1 MGVIMEPQ
9 LLTISDVKIL
19 EIPAGL
25 LRIAS
30 ERDALDVVALCGEHL
45 TERLLLDGD
54 CLDPAFFD
62 LKTGLAGAVLL
73 KLSNCHIRTAVAL
86 PPERIGSGRF
96 AEFVHETNTG
106 NQFPVFSGAAEAV
119 SWLLR

>member
-1 MGVIMEPQ
+1 MEP
-9 LLTISDVKIL
+9 IL
-19 EIPAGL
+19 RTCGEITYLECPAES

-30 ERDALDVVALCGEHL
+30 EREALDVVALCGEHS

-54 CLDPAFFD
+54 CLHPDFFE

-73 KLSNCHIRTAVAL
+73 KLSNYHIRTAVVL

-96 AEFVHETNTG
+96 AEFVQETNTG
-106 NQFPVFSGAAEAV
+106 NQFRVFSSVAEAV

>member
-1 MGVIMEPQ
+1 MKP
-9 LLTISDVKIL
+9 IL
-19 EIPAGL
+19 RTSGEITYLECSAES

-45 TERLLLDGD
+45 TEQLLLDGD
-54 CLDPAFFD
+54 CLHPDFFE
-62 LKTGLAGAVLL
+62 LKTGLAGAVL
-73 KLSNCHIRTAVAL
+73 L

-96 AEFVHETNTG
+96 AEFVRETNTG
-106 NQFPVFSGAAEAV
+106 NQFRVFSNVAEAV

>member
-1 MGVIMEPQ
+1 MKP
-9 LLTISDVKIL
+9 IL
-19 EIPAGL
+19 RACGDITYLECPAES

-30 ERDALDVVALCGEHL
+30 ERDALDMIALCGEHL

-54 CLDPAFFD
+54 CLHPDFFD

-73 KLSNCHIRTAVAL
+73 KLSTYHIRTAVVL

-106 NQFPVFSGAAEAV
+106 DQFRVFSGAAEAV
-119 SWLLR
+119 AWLLR

>member
-1 MGVIMEPQ
+1 MEPI
-9 LLTISDVKIL
+9 LRTCSDITYL
-19 EIPAGL
+19 ECPAES

-30 ERDALDVVALCGEHL
+30 ERDALDLVALCGEHL

-54 CLDPAFFD
+54 CLHSDFFE

-73 KLSNCHIRTAVAL
+73 KLSNYHIRTAAVL
-86 PPERIGSGRF
+86 PPERVGSGRF

-106 NQFPVFSGAAEAV
+106 NQFRVFTDVAEAV

>member
-1 MGVIMEPQ
+1 MDP
-9 LLTISDVKIL
+9 IL
-19 EIPAGL
+19 RTCGEITYLECPAES

-30 ERDALDVVALCGEHL
+30 EREALDVVALCGEHS

-54 CLDPAFFD
+54 CLHPDFFE

-73 KLSNCHIRTAVAL
+73 KLSNYYIRTAVVL

-96 AEFVHETNTG
+96 AEFVQETNTG
-106 NQFPVFSGAAEAV
+106 NQFRVFSSVAEAV

>member
-1 MGVIMEPQ
+1 MKP
-9 LLTISDVKIL
+9 IL
-19 EIPAGL
+19 RTSGEITYLECSAES

-30 ERDALDVVALCGEHL
+30 ERDALDVVALCGEHS

-54 CLDPAFFD
+54 CLHPGFFE

-73 KLSNCHIRTAVAL
+73 KLSNYHIRTAVVL
-86 PPERIGSGRF
+86 LSERIGSGRF
-96 AEFVHETNTG
+96 AEFVQETNTG
-106 NQFPVFSGAAEAV
+106 NQFRVFSSVAEAV

>member
-1 MGVIMEPQ
+1 ME
-9 LLTISDVKIL
+9 LIL
-19 EIPAGL
+19 RACGEIAYLECPAES

-30 ERDALDVVALCGEHL
+30 ECDALDVVALCGEHS

-54 CLDPAFFD
+54 CLHPDFFE
-62 LKTGLAGAVLL
+62 LKTELAGAVLL
-73 KLSNCHIRTAVAL
+73 KLSNYHIRTAVVL

-96 AEFVHETNTG
+96 AEFVREANTG
-106 NQFPVFSGAAEAV
+106 NQFRVFSDVAEAV